1 MTDKKTIRTT
11 EEKNKLE
18 ARLNRIQGQLIG
30 VKKMIDD
37 NRYCE
42 DIIMQLLAIS
52 KASESLA
59 NVILEKHL
67 KTCIKNSIE
76 KGDSSIIDEIQELIK
91 RYITR

>member
-18 ARLNRIQGQLIG
+18 ARLNRIQGQLSG

-52 KASESLA
+52 KASESLV